1 MSSSTSNFGSFA
13 TPLPSADAWGNLKL
27 GTSSVAPTV
36 VNGSGISA
44 IRRNSTGIHGVSFSD
59 PTRFGSGSYVF
70 LVTPEYSSQNIGP
83 FIVSGQKT
91 GGVTAPGFSAGFAL
105 SCYGFQTPA
114 VAGGFTIGPNPT
126 DISANTVWAN
136 VAAFS
141 FKTTRDLYD
150 PYVANLVQYS
160 EDLTQW
166 SLSKLGTGLYPIVEP
181 NVEPNPVT
189 GELNADK
196 VTLNIGATSAN
207 SGDYSILYKNIAFN
221 SDFKG
226 VTGSNGQYTWSF
238 WAKSAGGG
246 STLSIRGPAVSA
258 YTHITLTQ
266 DWKRYSGTEQIAN
279 TAVSSMQGLEFT
291 VRGNFDSGLN
301 ASMVSAYIW
310 GVQVEPGSVASP
322 YVKTEATYP
331 VFGNQDAKKR
341 FVPGASGYGLTGATY
356 SSSIT
361 ALNTTRTPTAYGT
374 IVIPPKKHDGSDANV
389 VAYIQDGYNVS
400 GVSAGDYSVFDVSF
414 IKPMNTANYCVIL
427 SREIEPQYAAADYAQ
442 TYEYAICAIDRSQ
455 KTVNGFR
462 AFTLKQMENTNNI
475 QKRGVAYGLGLTER
489 IHFMVFG
496 GGTYGQA

>member
-1 MSSSTSNFGSFA
+1 
-13 TPLPSADAWGNLKL
+13 
-27 GTSSVAPTV
+27 V

-44 IRRNSTGIHGVSFSD
+44 IRRNSTGIHGVTFTD
-59 PTRFGSGSYVF
+59 ATRFGSGAYVF
-70 LVTPEYSSQNIGP
+70 LVTPEYSSQSIGP
-83 FIVSGQKT
+83 FIVSGQKA

-114 VAGGFTIGPNPT
+114 AAAGFTIGPNPT
-126 DISANTVWAN
+126 DVSPNTVWAN

-150 PYVANLVQYS
+150 PYVANLIQYS
-160 EDLTQW
+160 EDLTKW
-166 SLSKLGTGLYPIVEP
+166 IKNTLGTGVDPVVES
-181 NVEPNPVT
+181 NVESNPVT

-207 SGDYSILYKNIAFN
+207 PTNLSTVFRNIAFN

-226 VTGSNGQYTWSF
+226 VTGSNGLYTWSF

-246 STLSIRGPAVSA
+246 GGATLSIRGPAVSA

-279 TAVSSMQGLEFT
+279 NAVSSMQGLEFT

-331 VFGNQDAKKR
+331 VFGNQDAKKS

-356 SSSIT
+356 SSSIV

-374 IVIPPKKHDGSDANV
+374 IVIPPKKNTGSDPNV
-389 VAYIQDGYNVS
+389 AAYIQDGYNVS

-414 IKPMNTANYCVIL
+414 TKPLNTADYCVIL
-427 SREIEPQYAAADYAQ
+427 SREIEPEYAAADYAQ

-455 KTVNGFR
+455 KTANGFR
-462 AFTLKQMENTNNI
+462 AFTLKQSTTNNSMI
-475 QKRGVAYGLGLTER
+475 KRGVAYSSGLTER

-496 GGTYGQA
+496 GGTYGQP

>member
-1 MSSSTSNFGSFA
+1 MSSSVSNFGSSA

-27 GTSSVAPTV
+27 GTSTVAASV
-36 VNGSGISA
+36 VNGSGISSVQ
-44 IRRNSTGIHGVSFSD
+44 RNSTGIHGISFSD
-59 PTRFGSGSYVF
+59 PTRFGSGAYVF
-70 LVTPEYSSQNIGP
+70 LVTPEYASNSVGP
-83 FIVSGQKT
+83 FVVSGVKE

-114 VAGGFTIGPNPT
+114 VAGGFTISGPLDAPT
-126 DISANTVWAN
+126 NTVWAN

-150 PYVANLVQYS
+150 PYVANLIQYS

-166 SLSKLGTGLYPIVEP
+166 SNIISGTGVNPIVES

-189 GELNADK
+189 GEMNADK
-196 VTLNIGATSAN
+196 ITLNIGATSAN
-207 SGDYSILYKNIAFN
+207 TSDYSILARNVQFN
-221 SDFKG
+221 SDFRG
-226 VTGSNGQYTWSF
+226 VTGPNGLFTWSF
-238 WAKSAGGG
+238 WAKSAGLGT
-246 STLSIRGPAVSA
+246 TLSIRGPAGGA
-258 YTHITLTQ
+258 YTHITLTSN
-266 DWKRYSGTEQIAN
+266 WKRYSGTEQIAN
-279 TAVSSMQGLEFT
+279 SAATSMSGMNFT
-291 VRGNFDSGLN
+291 LRGNYDSGLN
-301 ASMVSAYIW
+301 QSKVSAYIW

-322 YVKTEATYP
+322 YVKTEGTYP

-361 ALNTTRTPTAYGT
+361 ALNSTRTPTAYGT
-374 IVIPPKKHDGSDANV
+374 IVIPPKKHDGTDANV

-414 IKPMNTANYCVIL
+414 IKPLNTANYCVIL

-462 AFTLKQMENTNNI
+462 AFTLKQMETTNNI

-496 GGTYGQA
+496 GGTYGQS